1 MRGNWD
7 MNVEK
12 YIEDGYII
20 VETDLIDSDIDL
32 INSEVDRCLTIE
44 DKKTQSNYQYTE
56 FPRLFEAWKQ
66 SKPIYNLCKNKNI
79 IDAIELLYG
88 EKCFPFSTIN
98 FTGPSNQ
105 PLHSDTIHFNTIPQN
120 RMCGVWVA
128 LEDTNADNGT
138 LSIVPGSHLWSTHDY
153 QSIGLPHPDTI
164 VDGEK
169 ENYRKYEEFIISL
182 VKENNAQAVPICLKK
197 GQALIWEANLLHGGT
212 FTEFKKSR
220 KVQAIHYFLENSET
234 YYHPMFSNLE
244 KEDYAYK
251 WCNDGKRMEDYI

>member
-1 MRGNWD
+1 

-20 VETDLIDSDIDL
+20 VEPDLIDSDIDL

-197 GQALIWEANLLHGGT
+197 GQALIWEANLLLLNSRSQEKYKQFIT
-212 FTEFKKSR
+212 FSRIAKHIIIQCFRILKKRIMPTSG
-220 KVQAIHYFLENSET
+220 V
-234 YYHPMFSNLE
+234 MME
-244 KEDYAYK
+244 KEWRTIY
-251 WCNDGKRMEDYI
+251 EHHI